1 MNEYSILV
9 VDDDVDLCEI
19 LSFNLERQGYKVQVA
34 HSAIDAMRL
43 MTNYFHLIILDVMMP
58 GMSGFDFAQKL
69 KEDSIWARI
78 PIVFLTA
85 KDNEDDILKGF
96 DIGADDYI
104 AKPFSIKE
112 LLARVKAVLSRSHV
126 GEKDAIISID
136 GVTINPQ
143 AKAVTIDGVDADLTK
158 TELELLMFLI
168 KNSGQVFSRKELLE
182 NVWPNNVVVTHRT
195 VDVNIT
201 RLRKKLGRFSSHI
214 LTKSG
219 YGYSF
224 EL

>member
-85 KDNEDDILKGF
+85 KDNEDDILRGF

-126 GEKDAIISID
+126 GEKDTIISID

>member
-1 MNEYSILV
+1 MV

-85 KDNEDDILKGF
+85 KDNEDDILRGF

-126 GEKDAIISID
+126 GEKDTIISID

>member
-1 MNEYSILV
+1 MV

-58 GMSGFDFAQKL
+58 GTSGFDFAQKL

-85 KDNEDDILKGF
+85 KDNEDDILRGF

-126 GEKDAIISID
+126 GEKDTIISID

>member
-85 KDNEDDILKGF
+85 KDNEDDILRGF

-112 LLARVKAVLSRSHV
+112 LLARVKAVLSRSHS
-126 GEKDAIISID
+126 GETENIISID
-136 GVTINPQ
+136 GVIINPQ

>member
-1 MNEYSILV
+1 LV

-85 KDNEDDILKGF
+85 KDNEDDILRGF

-112 LLARVKAVLSRSHV
+112 FLARVKAVLSRSHV

>member
-85 KDNEDDILKGF
+85 KDNEDDILRGF

-112 LLARVKAVLSRSHV
+112 FLARVKAVLSRSHV